1 MNIELSDTPH
11 LWFHY
16 IPEPHFAPQVEV
28 QVVSQAET
36 ITALQQ
42 QLTALATQ
50 FQASYQKTD
59 DRFNTVASL
68 LKTVLPST

>member
-28 QVVSQAET
+28 QVVSQET
-36 ITALQQ
+36 DDLKKQVAD
-42 QLTALATQ
+42 LTALVQ
-50 FQASYQKTD
+50 Q
-59 DRFNTVASL
+59 L
-68 LKTVLPST
+68 LKK